1 MEFLIYNFILFITLI
16 FLFFQKKNICLKLNL
31 IDRPNNKSIHNH
43 DALLFGG
50 IFLISSLILNIFF
63 LFISKEYETNY
74 FSFFLIISFFII
86 ALLDDI
92 KDINPNYRLIITL
105 LACLISIALDPN
117 LKMKSIY
124 FYFNNS
130 IYLINNIYLN
140 YALSTLCILLLVNS
154 FNFIDGINGL
164 ATSVGFSIF
173 IYLIIKNPIIL
184 NFYYMFVITLFIF
197 FLLNIKYR
205 IFLGDSGNYL
215 ISTCIA
221 IILLKENSQN
231 PLFYYAEEIFLLLLI
246 PGIDMLRLFIVRI
259 YNKKN
264 PFKGDLNHLHH
275 KLFKRFGINKTLSI
289 YLVLIN
295 FPIYTYYYT
304 SSLLILL
311 ILFSITIYF
320 ILLRYTS

>member
-50 IFLISSLILNIFF
+50 IFMISSLILNIFF
-63 LFISKEYETNY
+63 LFFSKEYETNY

-275 KLFKRFGINKTLSI
+275 KLFKRFGINKTLLI

-304 SSLLILL
+304 SSFLILL